1 MADNNEVIKALGQVP
16 ELVEKTER
24 VLEDSDKK
32 FRILAE
38 ATQKRMQAE
47 IPSSEIEKVY
57 EAAAAAVS
65 RTSCPMP
72 DTSVLSRQIA
82 DEVRGELAKDIDT
95 HVSDTVSSTI
105 AKTKVKTETVHTF
118 LPSWEI
124 AKMAEEK
131 TRKLNA
137 ILAAVCG
144 TMFIWVIVGLFA
156 YFNSEEYWGRQ
167 YWGIYSS
174 KYITEAEKKAIH
186 DNASTYSIVPKEFY
200 SNKSLAKSKIRRN
213 KEILSLREAEVKKN
227 KGKFSTKTPIE

>member
-1 MADNNEVIKALGQVP
+1 MTENNEIIKALGQVP

-47 IPSSEIEKVY
+47 IPSSEIEKVSN
-57 EAAAAAVS
+57 AAANAVS

-72 DTSVLSRQIA
+72 DTSILSKQIA
-82 DEVRGELAKDIDT
+82 GEVRNELAKDIDT

-105 AKTKVKTETVHTF
+105 AKTKVTTETVHTF
-118 LPSWEI
+118 LAPWEI

-131 TRKLNA
+131 TRTFNA
-137 ILAAVCG
+137 VLATACGMMLIL
-144 TMFIWVIVGLFA
+144 VIAGLFA
-156 YFNSEEYWGRQ
+156 FFNSEEYWGRQ

-174 KYITEAEKKAIH
+174 KYITEAERKAIH

-200 SNKSLAKSKIRRN
+200 SNKNLAKSKIRRN
-213 KEILSLREAEVKKN
+213 KEIIRLREAQAKKN
-227 KGKFSTKTPIE
+227 KGNYTPQIPIE

>member
-1 MADNNEVIKALGQVP
+1 MGNLNDSLRRIPELIETNENLNSIMKDFLSTVP
-16 ELVEKTER
+16 EMLGKHCEAVI
-24 VLEDSDKK
+24 SDEE
-32 FRILAE
+32 LAKIRHTRC
-38 ATQKRMQAE
+38 A
-47 IPSSEIEKVY
+47 
-57 EAAAAAVS
+57 
-65 RTSCPMP
+65 MP
-72 DTSVLSRQIA
+72 DTSTLSKQIA
-82 DEVRGELAKDIDT
+82 GEVRNELVKDIDT

-105 AKTKVKTETVHTF
+105 AKAKVKTETVHTF

-174 KYITEAEKKAIH
+174 KYITEAERKVIH

-213 KEILSLREAEVKKN
+213 KEILSLREVEAKKN